1 MADCTDNIVK
11 NIVSNCTTSGSGG
24 LEVKAWLFRRD
35 ELGVTYDSTYPNKIT
50 DLTLGTGLKA
60 YTVLGVKKLFNAGHD
75 IVVADD
81 RPNKY
86 THFFSLQQF
95 ETLTA
100 DIANVDQMDDLV
112 VVVESKDKNLTGDG
126 VFIGYGVKKGLWKS
140 TDTQRANDINGARN
154 LELASLAGQEEPF
167 SRYIVLAPETVLAD
181 GTGYAN
187 TLAMLVA
194 LETAQG
200 A

>member
-1 MADCTDNIVK
+1 MADCTDSIVK

-24 LEVKAWLFRRD
+24 LEVKAWVFRRD
-35 ELGVTYDSTYPNKIT
+35 ELVVTYDSTYPNKIT
-50 DLTLGTGLKA
+50 DLALGTGLKC
-60 YTVLGVKKLFNAGHD
+60 YTVTGVKKLLNAGHD

-86 THFFSLQQF
+86 THYFALQQF
-95 ETLTA
+95 ETLAA
-100 DIANVDQMDDLV
+100 DIQNVDQMDDV
-112 VVVESKDKNLTGDG
+112 VIFVESKDKNTTGDG

-154 LELASLAGQEEPF
+154 LEFMSLGGQEEPF
-167 SRYIVLAPETVLAD
+167 SRYILLAPETVPED

-187 TLAMLVA
+187 TLNLLVS
-194 LETAQG
+194 LEAEQG
-200 A
+200 V